1 MSQTILIEPNENLR
15 KLFSINLST
24 YAATD
29 VVPRENAND
38 AVALLSILPSINL
51 IVTKAQVDGEQ
62 TAIKIYNFL
71 KDNNLQI
78 PMIIMGECR
87 ELAPDVLTLK
97 EPISWD
103 VLVKHAADILGV
115 KEEEVKKNAQPAFA
129 ALESHFFYD
138 IEHTPCDVY
147 IQIKKADNSYQFVK
161 RLRAQDSFTKE
172 DIEKY
177 ESQGLRYFHIPKDFE
192 HYFVTFV
199 TNNLIRKMEEDD
211 VEFGLRLSLNANA
224 YQVVRDHIAKVGLD
238 ESMNTLA
245 DTCIRS
251 MVLTIKE
258 APTLASL
265 LKQLFSNKISYA
277 YQHAHLLCV
286 IGHFILLRQ
295 KWYEPKHLDIFT
307 LVSFFS
313 DITLNSSE
321 QIQIN
326 SISELKA
333 SKLSNEQRQVVLNH
347 ANDAAELIKDYPNYN
362 KTIEDI
368 IRQHHGSKKG
378 FGFPEEPDEEIHTL
392 SKIFIIAD
400 SFVKIMLAPHTPK
413 NKKEILAIL
422 YAQFPGQS
430 FQDIIG
436 ILEEKIA

>member
-15 KLFSINLST
+15 KLFSINLNT

-29 VVPRENAND
+29 VVPRENATD
-38 AVALLSILPSINL
+38 AIALLSILPSINL
-51 IVTKAQVDGEQ
+51 IVAKSQVGSEQ
-62 TAIKIYNFL
+62 TAIRIYNFL
-71 KDNNLQI
+71 KEKNLQI
-78 PMIIMGECR
+78 PMIILGECR

-115 KEEEVKKNAQPAFA
+115 KEEEVKKKSQPMFV
-129 ALESHFFYD
+129 ALESNFFYD
-138 IEHTPCDVY
+138 IDHTPCDVY

-177 ESQGLRYFHIPKDFE
+177 EAQGLKYFHIPKDFE

-199 TNNLIRKMEEDD
+199 TNNLIQKLEEDEVD
-211 VEFGLRLSLNANA
+211 FSIRLSLNANA
-224 YQVVRDHIAKVGLD
+224 YEVVRDQIAKVGLD
-238 ESMNTLA
+238 ESMHTLA

-251 MVLTIKE
+251 MVFTIKE
-258 APTLASL
+258 APTLANL
-265 LKQLFSNKISYA
+265 LKQLFKNKISYA
-277 YQHAHLLCV
+277 YQHAHLVCV

-295 KWYEPKHLDIFT
+295 QWYEPKHLDIFT

-313 DITLNSSE
+313 DITLKNPE
-321 QIQIN
+321 QIQVN
-326 SISELKA
+326 TMTELKA

-362 KTIEDI
+362 KNIEDI
-368 IRQHHGSKKG
+368 IRHHHGSLDG
-378 FGFPEEPDEEIHTL
+378 FGFPEEPNETVHPL
-392 SKIFIIAD
+392 AKIFIIAD
-400 SFVKIMLAPHTPK
+400 AFVKIMLAPHTPK

-422 YAQFPGQS
+422 YAQYPGQS

-436 ILEEKIA
+436 VLEEKIA